1 MSRSVLVLLAIV
13 SLSMAHP
20 DGYGHGGGHG
30 GGHGDGHGGGHG
42 YGGPIPYHFDYSV
55 KGDYKGP
62 NFGQNEKSDGK
73 GNVYGSYSVALPDGR
88 KQHVD
93 YTADHYNGFVA
104 KVSYSGKA
112 QHPAYYGPAV
122 VFDHHGDGYH

>member
-1 MSRSVLVLLAIV
+1 MFKILVVLAIA
-13 SLSMAHP
+13 SLTTAFP
-20 DGYGHGGGHG
+20 GGY
-30 GGHGDGHGGGHG
+30 G
-42 YGGPIPYHFDYSV
+42 YGGNGNYGYGGEPLPYHFDYSV

-62 NFGQNEKSDGK
+62 YFGQNEKSDGK
-73 GNVYGSYSVALPDGR
+73 GNVYGSYTVALPDGR

-93 YTADHYNGFVA
+93 YTADHYNGYVA

-122 VFDHHGDGYH
+122 VFDHHGGGYH

>member
-1 MSRSVLVLLAIV
+1 MFHTLVVVLAAFSLA
-13 SLSMAHP
+13 LAHP
-20 DGYGHGGGHG
+20 DGYGHGGG
-30 GGHGDGHGGGHG
+30 DGKDG
-42 YGGPIPYHFDYSV
+42 YGGAPLPYYFDYSV

-62 NFGQNEKSDGK
+62 NFGQSEKSDGK
-73 GNVYGSYSVALPDGR
+73 GNVYGSYTVALPDGR

-93 YTADHYNGFVA
+93 YTADHYNGYVA

-122 VFDHHGDGYH
+122 VFDQNGGGYH

>member
-1 MSRSVLVLLAIV
+1 MFQLFVVFVAILSV
-13 SLSMAHP
+13 STAHP
-20 DGYGHGGGHG
+20 GGYGNGGGDGYG
-30 GGHGDGHGGGHG
+30 
-42 YGGPIPYHFDYSV
+42 YGGAPMPYYFDYSV

-62 NFGQNEKSDGK
+62 YFGQNEKSDGK
-73 GNVYGSYSVALPDGR
+73 GNVHGSYTVALPDGR

-122 VFDHHGDGYH
+122 VFDQNGGGYH